1 MGMHFH
7 VVLPFVFY
15 VCFVAKDSPL
25 QTDFPGD
32 GNLTISATEELSSH
46 LPFVIF
52 ARFVVK
58 ILESSLSLRLGGLSA
73 DAACSVKRA

>member
-1 MGMHFH
+1 MCA
-7 VVLPFVFY
+7 LWL
-15 VCFVAKDSPL
+15 KILL

-52 ARFVVK
+52 AALRENLFFFNQKTSARNTHVFRYLEFGW
-58 ILESSLSLRLGGLSA
+58 ILI
-73 DAACSVKRA
+73 KQ

>member
-1 MGMHFH
+1 MHFH

-15 VCFVAKDSPL
+15 VCSVAKIHL
-25 QTDFPGD
+25 QSDFPED

-46 LPFVIF
+46 LPFVCF

-58 ILESSLSLRLGGLSA
+58 ILEFPLPWRLRVLSA

>member
-1 MGMHFH
+1 MHFH

-15 VCFVAKDSPL
+15 VCFVAKILL
-25 QTDFPGD
+25 QSEIPED
-32 GNLTISATEELSSH
+32 GTLTISATEEIPSH
-46 LPFVIF
+46 LPFVFF

-58 ILESSLSLRLGGLSA
+58 ILESSLPWRLRVLSA